1 MSEPPSTRS
10 KLGCIVGSVLRVAII
25 GIAVVAVTVA
35 AVVAFNWKKL
45 QQAGASTP
53 WSNIAM
59 LEMAAVQLLDAGFK
73 GCPTAQQVLEL
84 SPEPMKNELR
94 QETTGKDPWGT
105 PYQLQ
110 CDQRRVH
117 VFSLG
122 PDKVAGTADDILP
135 VL

>member
-1 MSEPPSTRS
+1 MHDTSPE
-10 KLGCIVGSVLRVAII
+10 A
-25 GIAVVAVTVA
+25 A
-35 AVVAFNWKKL
+35 AVVR
-45 QQAGASTP
+45 
-53 WSNIAM
+53 
-59 LEMAAVQLLDAGFK
+59 AAILRRSPAVRL
-73 GCPTAQQVLEL
+73 QQVLEL